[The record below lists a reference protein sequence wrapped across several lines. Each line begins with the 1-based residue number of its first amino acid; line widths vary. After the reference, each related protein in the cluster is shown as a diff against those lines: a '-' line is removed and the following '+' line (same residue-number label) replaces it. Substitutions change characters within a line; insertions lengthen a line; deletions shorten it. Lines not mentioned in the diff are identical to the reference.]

1 MPHDK
6 TGIMQR
12 SLDDESVNFRPR
24 DLTGTLSFIH
34 QLDNKLQVSFDSLDF
49 TFIYMLTVWLLYNSK
64 SFKCKLKRTLT
75 WIIILDNSSLLLRD
89 ICIPPFFKSR
99 QVSCGIN
106 CLCAPADCFMC
117 LWSPCCP
124 SAVHAEEEP
133 SVQPAEGGHCVVHGE
148 LQRLRQRQVS
158 GCQGPAQGL
167 GAGRLRSECCCVRR
181 SSRGPINV
189 IMIGTCC

>member
-49 TFIYMLTVWLLYNSK
+49 TFIYMLTVYDFFYNSK

-75 WIIILDNSSLLLRD
+75 
-89 ICIPPFFKSR
+89 
-99 QVSCGIN
+99 
-106 CLCAPADCFMC
+106 
-117 LWSPCCP
+117 
-124 SAVHAEEEP
+124 
-133 SVQPAEGGHCVVHGE
+133 
-148 LQRLRQRQVS
+148 
-158 GCQGPAQGL
+158 
-167 GAGRLRSECCCVRR
+167 
-181 SSRGPINV
+181 
-189 IMIGTCC
+189 